1 MNVKFS
7 LTGLILIA
15 IGIMLLLGNLNLY
28 RFDWEFIL
36 KLWPIILILFGLKF
50 IFGEK
55 GAGWFSIITV
65 GVLIVFLFVIDAL
78 GLNNSSFLNQPTTKT
93 QVLSEE
99 YNSTTEQTSLSLNL
113 GAGNFNIADVT
124 DKLITA
130 NSETTLGEY
139 VISKT
144 DSGNKSDLSL
154 KLNTKRKFWLGSFRN
169 TNNLNISLNANPVWT
184 IDTNAGASSI
194 DFDLSK
200 YKISNANFN
209 LGASS
214 TYVKFGN
221 LSPDIKSTFDAGASK
236 IVIDVPKDS
245 GCEAIFDTGAT
256 SKTMNGF
263 DKIDDKTYR
272 TSNFDSAKNK
282 IYLKFKAGASSLE
295 IDRY

>member
-65 GVLIVFLFVIDAL
+65 GVLVVCLFVIDAF
-78 GLNNSSFLNQPTTKT
+78 GLNNSSFLNQPTART

-99 YNSTTEQTSLSLNL
+99 YSSTTEHTSLSLNL
-113 GAGNFNIADVT
+113 GAGNFNIADTT

-154 KLNTKRKFWLGSFRN
+154 KLNTKRKFWLGSFRH

-184 IDTNAGASSI
+184 IETNAGASSI

-200 YKISNANFN
+200 FKINNANFN

-221 LSPDIKSTFDAGASK
+221 SSTDIKSTFDAGASK

-272 TSNFDSAKNK
+272 TSNFDSTNNK
-282 IYLKFKAGASSLE
+282 IQLKFKAGASSLE